1 MKFLVLTPLNIL
13 KRFLNAS
20 VLLTSI
26 EIVVAFSS
34 GTQFFHTA
42 AQSCR
47 APQNSDSARVP
58 KGAVQPP
65 LHRTPRAVLILE
77 RFGSSKCYEKI
88 LSVWSGKIVFR
99 CIFETLVAFS
109 VRIYL
114 ILNLSQ
120 GAGEL
125 GPLGSAGRIGGLP
138 TRQNKLIERN

>member
-58 KGAVQPP
+58 NGAVQPP

-77 RFGSSKCYEKI
+77 RFGSSECYEVI
-88 LSVWSGKIVFR
+88 LNGRSEKVEFR
-99 CIFETLVAFS
+99 CIFRSSVAFS
-109 VRIYL
+109 NCCIFFDRIE
-114 ILNLSQ
+114 Q

-125 GPLGSAGRIGGLP
+125 GPLGSAG
-138 TRQNKLIERN
+138 